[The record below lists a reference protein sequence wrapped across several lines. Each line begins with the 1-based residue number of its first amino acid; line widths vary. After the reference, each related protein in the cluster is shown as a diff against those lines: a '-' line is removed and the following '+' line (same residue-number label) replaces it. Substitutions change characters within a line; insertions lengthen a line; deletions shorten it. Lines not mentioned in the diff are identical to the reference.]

1 MPVAVA
7 STVSSSGPFATA
19 TVTSSDGKR
28 PQTLKPMTS
37 SDAMRSQTLK
47 PVTSPDAMRSQ
58 TLRTSSHVTSPEGF
72 RSQQVSRTCPSP
84 TFDARRLK
92 NGENTF
98 QLNTFQLNTF
108 QSNTFQSKTETL
120 VLKIGSLFAQL
131 QTNSV
136 LEWTIFFLTK

>member
-37 SDAMRSQTLK
+37 
-47 PVTSPDAMRSQ
+47 PDAMRSQ
-58 TLRTSSHVTSPEGF
+58 TLRTSGHVTSPEGF